1 MSARALSLTRDE
13 LMKEVDLAVAT
24 ARLREL
30 DRALLHFLAAEAPGA
45 QPLALLAAVL
55 ASHEL
60 GQGHACIDLG
70 RVLALAHDTG
80 PGPTRTPLPLDVDLR
95 DLDLH
100 RWRAA
105 LDDPD
110 LVGSGAGDTPLVCQG
125 PRVYLRRYWQYE
137 CEVRNALQQRID
149 PALAAVPVPPA
160 QALREAL
167 DVLFPTPDATGQV
180 TPNWQKLACAL
191 AARSAFSI
199 ITGGPG
205 TGKTTTVVRL
215 LALLQHLALHPDAG
229 STGRAL
235 RIRLAAPTGKAAAR
249 LNESIAGAVRAL
261 PLDALPQSQGLREH
275 IPTEVTT
282 LHRLLGS
289 RPDSRRFRHDAWH
302 PLALDVLVIDEAS
315 MIDLEMMASVLA
327 ALPRSARLVLL
338 GDRDQLA
345 SVEAGAVLGELC
357 ARARAGHYT
366 PATGEW
372 LAQAAGEV
380 PPPELVDPHGQAL
393 DQVVTMLR
401 HSHRF
406 GAHSGIGQLAEAV
419 NSGQVAAL
427 RAVWQAGHSDIA
439 RLDLSE
445 NGSANGSDPAASAS
459 PWHSLVVDGAG
470 GTGGTEG
477 PSGYRHYL
485 ECLARLQP
493 AADADSD
500 PGDDTVWDQW
510 ARDVLQAF
518 GQFQVLCAVRN
529 GPWGVEGL
537 NDRIARLLRRD
548 GLIPATQ
555 GWYPGRPVLV
565 TRNDYGL
572 GLMNGD
578 VGITLARPVAGSKA
592 DGGARIAL
600 RVAFAAGD
608 GSQAIKWVLPSRLQA
623 VETVYA
629 MTVHKSQGSEFAHA
643 ALILPEE
650 LNPVLTREL
659 VYTGITRARRWFTL
673 AEAAP
678 DARVLERAI
687 TRRVQRASGLL
698 DGLLDGHTGGT
709 G

>member
-1 MSARALSLTRDE
+1 MSASTLSLTRDG
-13 LMKEVDLAVAT
+13 LMQQVDLAVA
-24 ARLREL
+24 ALRLREL
-30 DRALLHFLAAEAPGA
+30 DRALLHFLAAQAPHA

-60 GQGHACIDLG
+60 GQGHSCIDLE
-70 RVLALAHDTG
+70 RILEQARDTG
-80 PGPTRTPLPLDVDLR
+80 AAARSLLPLDVDLGDV
-95 DLDLH
+95 DLD
-100 RWRAA
+100 RWLAA
-105 LDDPD
+105 LEDPG
-110 LVGSGAGDTPLVCQG
+110 LVGTGPGDTPLVRQG
-125 PRVYLRRYWQYE
+125 RRVYLRRYWQYE
-137 CEVRNALQQRID
+137 CAVRDALAQRID
-149 PALAAVPVPPA
+149 PSHSSVPVAPA
-160 QALREAL
+160 PALRQAL
-167 DVLFPTPDATGQV
+167 DVLFHADRSPGRT
-180 TPNWQKLACAL
+180 NWQKLACAL

-215 LALLQHLALHPDAG
+215 LALLQHLALHPEVG
-229 STGRAL
+229 GTGRAL

-261 PLDALPQSQGLREH
+261 PLDALPHAPGLREH

-366 PATGEW
+366 PATCEW
-372 LAQAAGEV
+372 LTQAAGEA
-380 PPPELVDPHGQAL
+380 PPDDLVDTHGQAL

-419 NSGQVAAL
+419 NSGSVPAL
-427 RAVWQAGHSDIA
+427 RAVWQAGHADIA
-439 RLDLSE
+439 RVDLS
-445 NGSANGSDPAASAS
+445 GTAPGQPPATALDQASAPPDPART
-459 PWHSLVVDGAG
+459 WRTLVVDGAG
-470 GTGGTEG
+470 AATEADG
-477 PSGYRHYL
+477 PLGYRHYL
-485 ECLARLQP
+485 ECLQRLHP
-493 AADADSD
+493 PPDADA
-500 PGDDTVWDQW
+500 PAWDLW
-510 ARDVLQAF
+510 ARTVLHAF
-518 GQFQVLCAVRN
+518 GQFQVLCAVRQ

-537 NDRIARLLRRD
+537 NDRIARQLHHD

-565 TRNDYGL
+565 TRNDYSL

-578 VGITLARPVAGSKA
+578 VGITLPRPIDGHAAGNAPPARM
-592 DGGARIAL
+592 AL

-608 GSQAIKWVLPSRLQA
+608 GSDAIKWVLPSRLQA

-678 DARVLERAI
+678 AARVLERAI
-687 TRRVQRASGLL
+687 IRRVQRASGLL
-698 DGLLDGHTGGT
+698 DGLLGAAD
-709 G
+709 